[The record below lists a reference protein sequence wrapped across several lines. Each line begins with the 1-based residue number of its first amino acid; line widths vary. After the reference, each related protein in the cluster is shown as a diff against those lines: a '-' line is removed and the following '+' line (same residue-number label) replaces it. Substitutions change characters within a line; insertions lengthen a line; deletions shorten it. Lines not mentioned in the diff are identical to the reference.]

1 MSEQPYTQTHIPA
14 KVTPGEAGQVGP
26 ASVAPAAKVTP
37 TTVHRVRRSVL
48 VGATALATSALVV
61 GLLVALLSDKTPV
74 KREQASTPM
83 RLPEEGEVKPPEEV
97 TSPRVRDYEAEA
109 AAQREAAVAPPV
121 APQAGSL
128 EALDAQVETG
138 GVPPTAPPQGT
149 APGQPGAPTPKS
161 IWAQAAEN
169 HERQISQNFYQDKI
183 SARRTGLRVQ
193 LEQAPDTRQ
202 ASMAQPALEA
212 GQPMQPVSP
221 QELALHAAHM
231 QAAQQPMQA
240 GAGPSPDAVTQRE
253 GWQRA
258 PREAGGLRQVVGVAT
273 ARAGVLRA
281 GTMLELV
288 LETAI
293 NSELPGMLRARLV
306 RPVEDPTGRVL
317 LEAGTMFLG
326 EYNAR
331 VEAGSERVQLVWTR
345 AITPAGMSYA
355 LGAIPGTDLAGASGS
370 AADVDRHW
378 GELVG
383 GALVSS
389 LLSGGQALAQ
399 GNTTA
404 LVQTPRQAF
413 SQGVFAAGQD
423 TTRQVTQ
430 RDVQR
435 SPVLRVE
442 AGAHLAALVHADLHL
457 VGGMP

>member
-14 KVTPGEAGQVGP
+14 KVTPGEAGQVGQ
-26 ASVAPAAKVTP
+26 ASVVPAAKPSTP
-37 TTVHRVRRSVL
+37 TVHRVRRSVL

-61 GLLVALLSDKTPV
+61 GLLVALLSDKTPA
-74 KREQASTPM
+74 KREQASAPL

-97 TSPRVRDYEAEA
+97 TSPRVRDYQAEA
-109 AAQREAAVAPPV
+109 AAQREAGEKPPT
-121 APQAGSL
+121 PPKTGSL
-128 EALDAQVETG
+128 EALDAQVQAG
-138 GVPPTAPPQGT
+138 GGASVAAPQGS
-149 APGQPGAPTPKS
+149 APGQQGPPPPKG

-169 HERQISQNFYQDKI
+169 YERQRSQNFYQDKI

-193 LEQAPDTRQ
+193 LEQAPDPRQ
-202 ASMAQPALEA
+202 SMTGQPAEA
-212 GQPMQPVSP
+212 LQPMQPVSH
-221 QELALHAAHM
+221 QELALDAAHR
-231 QAAQQPMQA
+231 QAAGLGLQA
-240 GAGPSPDAVTQRE
+240 GTGPSPDAVTQRE
-253 GWQRA
+253 GWQRT
-258 PREAGGLRQVVGVAT
+258 PREAAGVRHVVGVAT
-273 ARAGVLRA
+273 ARPGVLRA
-281 GTMLELV
+281 GTVLELV

-355 LGAIPGTDLAGASGS
+355 LGSIPGTDRAGASGS

-399 GNTTA
+399 GTTNA

-442 AGAHLAALVHADLHL
+442 AGAHLAALVHTDLQL
-457 VGGMP
+457 VGGLP